1 MSSAATQARVQEL
14 NLKIESE
21 ARNVLDGI
29 DRHWLRNVA
38 KSSYK
43 CVLTC
48 YDKAGTTG
56 SSESLDNCSRNCQV
70 KFQHANSI
78 VQNVRWYFFPN
89 LFDESDP
96 ILVFPLSS
104 LHRRPTFYR
113 FLTGTQC

>member
-14 NLKIESE
+14 NHRIESE

-29 DRHWLRNVA
+29 DRNWLRKVA

-56 SSESLDNCSRNCQV
+56 TSESLDHCSRNCQV
-70 KFQHANSI
+70 KYQHANSI
-78 VQNVRWYFFPN
+78 IQNVRR
-89 LFDESDP
+89 LFSIWLGESKR
-96 ILVFPLSS
+96 I
-104 LHRRPTFYR
+104 PTPHSI
-113 FLTGTQC
+113 